1 MRSTALCA
9 AVALASVVA
18 PTVAHAAPA
27 SEPWV
32 ARHNLTSG
40 QYQAAFTTF
49 TGAGFRLASVSGYVA
64 AGRVRYAAVWRKGE
78 GPPQTARHGLTAAAY
93 QQAFDQN
100 AKAGWRVVAVNGF
113 AAGSSDRYTAIW
125 EQRTGPPLIARH
137 RLTPSQYQSTFDDLT
152 KQGYRL
158 LHISGYTV
166 GGAPRYATIFEKS
179 TGPSGVTHHAL
190 TASQYQAHYTK
201 YAKAGYRLK
210 HVSGYHVSGKDRYAA
225 IWEKVPGPVARARN
239 GIPAARYQRVFDV
252 DRYEGYAPTLVQ
264 GFASG
269 STVRFN
275 TVWQSPFRAQDLATI
290 RGTVGAFLKKADVAG
305 LSVAI
310 AKDGRLLYAAG
321 LGLADR
327 DNKTSLDVHH
337 RLRIGSISKSITAV
351 AVYKIIEEGRL
362 PGGMGR
368 RVFGPGGILSDVPV
382 PASMK
387 PLEDAT
393 IGQFLSHTAGLPGQ
407 NSGYNVNDPIDCAAG
422 NLNQRIAFELDQ
434 HAKAS
439 SAMGR
444 PPLLGAPGERED
456 YSNFSHIVAEAVI
469 ERIVKAPYETYVR
482 ARVFAPSGIK
492 APRLFKIG
500 AYDPKRGESKH
511 YTNTGAMH
519 EWPTSLSCESKPPG
533 TGAGGWAMSALD
545 LLRWFVSVDGRPER
559 EILSPISI
567 EDMLTRS
574 TLANGQET
582 GYGRSWILDDRDWCG
597 TTAPI
602 THGHNGGLTGAFSN
616 LFQLDS
622 GYSLAVIGNQTAK
635 TCDAESVGRLV
646 SVLDKIDWPEHDLF

>member
-1 MRSTALCA
+1 MRSTTL
-9 AVALASVVA
+9 LVVA
-18 PTVAHAAPA
+18 VLAFVIAPSVAHAAPG

-32 ARHNLTSG
+32 ARHNLSSG

-64 AGRVRYAAVWRKGE
+64 SGKVRYAAVWRKSE
-78 GPPQTARHGLTAAAY
+78 GPPQTARHGLSAGAY
-93 QQAFDQN
+93 QQAFDEN
-100 AKAGWRVVAVNGF
+100 TKAGRRLVAVNGF
-113 AAGSSDRYTAIW
+113 AAGSTDRYTAIW
-125 EQRTGPPLIARH
+125 EQRTGPPLVARH
-137 RLTPSQYQSTFDDLT
+137 RLTPTQYQATFDNLT
-152 KQGYRL
+152 KKGYRL

-166 GGAPRYATIFEKS
+166 GGAPRYAAIFEKS
-179 TGPSGVTHHAL
+179 TGPAGFTHHAL
-190 TASQYQAHYTK
+190 TASQYQARYTQ
-201 YAKAGYRLK
+201 YVKAGYRLK

-225 IWEKVPGPVARARN
+225 IWEKVAGPVLRARN

-269 STVRFN
+269 DSVRFN
-275 TVWQSPFRAQDLATI
+275 TIWQSPFRAQDLNAI

-310 AKDGRLLYAAG
+310 AKDGRLLYSAG
-321 LGLADR
+321 LGLADKE
-327 DNKTSLDVHH
+327 NKVPLDVHH

-351 AVYKIIEEGRL
+351 AVYKLIEEGRL
-362 PGGMGR
+362 SGMGR
-368 RVFGPGGILSDVPV
+368 RVFGPGGILADVPI

-387 PLEDAT
+387 PLENAT
-393 IGQFLSHTAGLPGQ
+393 IGQFLSHTAGLPGAG
-407 NSGYNVNDPIDCAAG
+407 SGYNVNDPIDCAAG

-434 HAKAS
+434 HAKS
-439 SAMGR
+439 SAAAGR

-469 ERIVKAPYETYVR
+469 ERVVKAPYATYVR

-500 AYDPKRGESKH
+500 AYDPALGESKH
-511 YTNTGAMH
+511 YTDKNAMH
-519 EWPTSLSCESKPPG
+519 EWPTSLSCEGKPPG

-559 EILSPISI
+559 EILAPASI
-567 EDMLTRS
+567 ADMLAPA
-574 TLANGQET
+574 TLSNGTMT
-582 GYGRSWILDDRDWCG
+582 GYGRSWILNGWGWCG
-597 TTAPI
+597 VDRAV

-616 LFQLDS
+616 LFQLAD
-622 GYSLAVIGNQTAK
+622 GYSLAVIGNQNAK
-635 TCDAESVGRLV
+635 TCDAESFGRLV
-646 SVLDKIDWPEHDLF
+646 SLLDKIDWPEHDLF